1 MGNIPDSQEHGICLS
16 AKASTSDPFIGGP
29 KSREELSWDPGQRPT
44 HGFFRDNP
52 QGDQRKVFNV
62 TSESVPSHQLMRFP
76 VTSPALLR
84 AGLHKLPRS
93 SCLVRHGDPRTMNQT
108 SKKFRKESV
117 PIGGVELS
125 VVSQSYFQKERAQN
139 CIRLSMEK
147 SQCAS
152 NYSK

>member
-1 MGNIPDSQEHGICLS
+1 MGFAYLLKQAHQIPSSVVPSPRKSLAGIQ
-16 AKASTSDPFIGGP
+16 
-29 KSREELSWDPGQRPT
+29 GQRPT
-44 HGFFRDNP
+44 HAFFRDNP
-52 QGDQRKVFNV
+52 QGNQRKVFNV

-84 AGLHKLPRS
+84 AGLHKLPS
-93 SCLVRHGDPRTMNQT
+93 SSRLVRHGDPRTMNQT

-117 PIGGVELS
+117 PNGGAEFS

-139 CIRLSMEK
+139 CIHLSMEK